1 LADQHAVPFA
11 RKTAFFAIMLAFA
24 VTNGYISTLIMLASV
39 VEPTL
44 EEDEIEVRF
53 GFVSPRATRSRPADH
68 LCTVCRLR
76 RPASPS
82 ISPLVS
88 RLDRCSASPSEGRFV
103 AAIRSSDSRPRAI
116 HNISIG
122 SAGPTCMYHILA
134 MHILTFKRMGLEG
147 KARASQRHAQVPT
160 PRTSR
165 KERLAK
171 TTETLD
177 RSSVAIHTR
186 RLMHAVC
193 GPMTARRRAPVTPAA
208 LPSTA
213 GLARALGGPT
223 TITRTTGG
231 PGSLGPGTMIRD
243 PRRRRARTRSVVLV
257 DGSSRGNPSE
267 LTRCLAGRPCWS
279 QRRTTEGYL
288 AAVVGPLSRRF
299 SFRSPTVER
308 EGRAAC

>member
-1 LADQHAVPFA
+1 MIDHE
-11 RKTAFFAIMLAFA
+11 R
-24 VTNGYISTLIMLASV
+24 
-39 VEPTL
+39 
-44 EEDEIEVRF
+44 
-53 GFVSPRATRSRPADH
+53 TRRR
-68 LCTVCRLR
+68 CRLR
-76 RPASPS
+76 GQAEKCCSPEN
-82 ISPLVS
+82 
-88 RLDRCSASPSEGRFV
+88 DRTLACL
-103 AAIRSSDSRPRAI
+103 PR
-116 HNISIG
+116 
-122 SAGPTCMYHILA
+122 
-134 MHILTFKRMGLEG
+134 
-147 KARASQRHAQVPT
+147 
-160 PRTSR
+160 
-165 KERLAK
+165 
-171 TTETLD
+171 D
-177 RSSVAIHTR
+177 IHTR

-193 GPMTARRRAPVTPAA
+193 GPMTARRRVPVTPAA